1 MRPLCLARLLGSL
14 PGTRRHKLSV
24 LPWQYARA
32 IPRATQVRQPIDIRD
47 LAWIAHVVSPRALR
61 ELVAEIGKRHI
72 GPEPLD
78 QTVYAVPTGAAAF

>member
-1 MRPLCLARLLGSL
+1 
-14 PGTRRHKLSV
+14 
-24 LPWQYARA
+24 
-32 IPRATQVRQPIDIRD
+32 

-78 QTVYAVPTGAAAF
+78 QAVYAAPAGAAAF